1 MRLVKLSDLSE
12 EERRKALEEQ
22 QKRLE
27 INNQE
32 RQRMQENANNE
43 FNNIIAQN
51 STYNTRKADYGIGNI
66 DLNNRPVYHNE
77 DGSIS
82 TVRSMSFWDDN
93 EKKEI
98 LIPTISFDKNGKAM
112 SLTDDEA
119 INRYYETGEYLGKFD
134 DWKEADKYAEELH
147 KNQERLYNNTSK
159 DINQQTSDSLW
170 DKVINTSKIF
180 QNLGLGISNGLM
192 SFKQQIGRVTTNS
205 IADREDLFN
214 ETKKDMIEKQ
224 LNKNSKSIT
233 PNIVSQLVQKEN
245 KGDEIRRKAQET
257 NEEIQKKKDINTNII
272 NENIESMGNSVT
284 KKLAEVSPSIGQM
297 LPAFLPGGAVYM
309 AGSATGQYYDDAKQ
323 RGMNEEEANTYS
335 GIMGLMEGATEMIGI
350 GNIQKAGK
358 TLKTA
363 IKGTGKEA
371 LKSVTKGA
379 TKSGLKS
386 ALRSYGI
393 GIADNVIQE
402 ALIDPIQEFTAEVVA
417 GKDKAQ
423 WEDMGQRMLQDG
435 INGGL
440 VSAILGGANLGIQ
453 SCVGVVQ
460 KQHSNQKITEQEF
473 KTAVKDASKQLDTTQ
488 MITSGVEQQL
498 KKYTDY
504 YTGKTLDDDVQNT
517 FNRAQNIINNN
528 QNSQQKMAKNQFET
542 QEVIPNQNESALK
555 SNMIKNENLPKTAI
569 KDFNE
574 SAKKYNIDYNNE
586 DLKEINQMFNKREIT
601 AYFDENTF
609 KNNNEAFSVWKPTY
623 DEQGN
628 VSGREVVFNPKA
640 QDTNTRV
647 QELAIHELGH
657 DLDLNEIQSMIL
669 KDASKKENWES
680 ARKSLENTYRQ
691 AYENDGVQISD
702 ENFSQIVDEEATM
715 NILQRE
721 LGSQEYVNRLV
732 NQNQSIAKKIYN
744 WVIDKLNKF
753 TGGKNEKIFWA
764 DIKNKFET
772 AYNQEFNKNKN
783 NLKYSVIYNK
793 DGSFNRVKI
802 DDNIFENNK
811 GKSINNT
818 IKEYLEKNINEY
830 ANIIESGQKVYLGKD
845 LPGEYTYSKSA
856 QNLSL
861 PQKMAKGR
869 AATELK
875 EIISNVT
882 NREYSNYKK
891 EKHVKDAKYGFY
903 KYDTKFSFEQ
913 NSKEQVY
920 TGTVLIRNDANGKKY
935 LYDILNIKKVGSNLP
950 PVASNS
956 QKSSAKIGGSKNI
969 PTNSLPST
977 QQNVNSKIQ
986 KYSMQE
992 SEKNTQNTIKI
1003 NNDGEAKYID
1013 NKNTEQPIYFRFD
1026 LEGQF
1031 KEKEHKSGV
1040 SMWEDRVDDMISDNY
1055 DFYYDE
1061 NDNDIEKNKLLEKY
1075 GVTQQQYDDMSYE
1088 EQFKIKQEIA
1098 LDEGY
1103 VTNGASVFDLSD
1115 YGADFFFNYEENHHY
1130 LETQE
1135 VHFFTGEVTGEGAD
1149 GENVVIPEKVL
1160 FKGDSKDIKK
1170 IYDELYYKY
1179 DLQDSTERDMANK
1192 EFTQKVV
1199 DLINKKNKES
1209 ENNSGS
1215 FNLQEN
1221 KQKQLD
1227 IINKN
1232 NKMQDDYHTE
1242 IRKVEDIKTLAETLQ
1257 DSDWIDYDEFE
1268 PDYTR
1273 NMANEALKTG
1283 KITVYSSYPI
1293 KQGTFVSPSRMEAE
1307 SYSGNGKIFSK
1318 EINIEDVAWIDPT
1331 QGQYANI
1338 NQKYALPTKD
1348 WQQFVEENYQKQ
1360 GTGKSLKEYNL
1371 PIKENVKQSEN
1382 NKINPFR
1389 TSKEIANDKNISDLE
1404 ALKEESQKINT
1415 LSLEDAKKLENELNK
1430 KNIEKSPTIDYIKEK
1445 RSRERVSIKEIKDTL
1460 AQKFVN
1466 KGHYI
1471 DKLANKTGN
1480 KNLTYL
1486 YDRTMNTFNEAQ
1498 ISIGDYQ
1505 INSKG
1510 NVVGKSIIDIFKNS
1524 DDMNLSK
1531 EFDDYLLNK
1540 HNISRYAH
1548 EKGIFGKEISTI
1560 DSQGIINNYDKKYPQ
1575 FKKWAKEVSKYN
1587 DNNLKD
1593 LVDNGL
1599 VSKETYK
1606 KLKEMYKDYV
1616 PTFRDISDNIS
1627 QYVDDRVG
1635 GNTLKR
1641 ATESNLN
1648 LLSVRESMAEQTL
1661 AIKKAIRINNLGIE
1675 LYNVLGNKSTI
1686 TTGIDFDV
1694 VALQTLA
1701 GNVIDSEGKGKNTF
1715 TIFQDGEMTQ
1725 FKISDELYSAFSK
1738 DTLQNKINN
1747 NKVAK
1752 ALLTPIEKMS
1762 KAQRE
1767 LLTTYSIGFA
1777 INNPIKDFQDALF
1790 NSKYNGATFMKNW
1803 TKALYNIATNGS
1815 WYKSYKNNGGTA
1827 NTYFDYSK
1835 GILPTKTNNPIKK
1848 FGDKIKYLNEVLEQ
1862 APRLAEYI
1870 STIEHKGTIDE
1881 ALYNAAD
1888 ITTNFKRG
1896 GDITKAINK
1905 YGANFLNA
1913 SVQGLDKIWR
1923 NISGKNGWKGYANLA
1938 VKATAFQIA
1947 PAIINGILLGNDDDY
1962 DKLPDYTKD
1971 NYFLFKMEDG
1981 KFFRIPKGRLSSVIG
1996 GIARR
2001 SLEAGQSKDVKWNS
2015 LVETTI
2021 NQLAPNN
2028 PMTDN
2033 VFAPIIQAKN
2043 NKTWFGGDIVNT
2055 RLKKLPTAE
2064 QYDESTDNLSKFL
2077 GKNLNISPKKI
2088 NYVLDQY
2095 SGGVGDVVLPMMT
2108 PQAENNILEDKFT
2121 TDSVIKNKNVS
2132 QYYSEMEKLEK
2143 TKNST
2148 KATDEDKIKYKYFT
2162 DSSSDISDLYGKKR
2176 DIQNSDISDKDKKEQ
2191 VRNIQKQI
2199 NDIVE
2204 NKLSNVNK
2212 LIKKDKYAQI
2222 DNCQYYK
2229 DIKGDWNQLSD
2240 EEKEK
2245 NKSSNISLKTYSDYK
2260 YQISKLKQEKVNKK
2274 ELEKS
2279 EQLKDKDK
2287 IQVLINSNYSEVEKT
2302 NIYKNY
2308 IGNKDKKEIVVEKLG
2323 LPINEYLKYKSQ
2335 TFVSDK
2341 DENGETIKGS
2351 KNEKIY
2357 NYLNNIKDKDLSQ
2370 DYKKVI
2376 CKMSGINT
2384 YDKDIVDNINN
2395 NKSLTT
2401 DERKEILTNI
2411 GFKIDKNNKIKI
2423 NSKLPIIRYIK

>member
-147 KNQERLYNNTSK
+147 KNQEKLYNNTSK
-159 DINQQTSDSLW
+159 DINQQTSGSLW

-224 LNKNSKSIT
+224 LNKNSKSTT

-257 NEEIQKKKDINTNII
+257 NEEIQKKKDINTNRI

-363 IKGTGKEA
+363 IKGMGKEA
-371 LKSVTKGA
+371 LKSATKGA
-379 TKSGLKS
+379 TKRGLKS

-504 YTGKTLDDDVQNT
+504 YTGKTLDDDIQNT

-528 QNSQQKMAKNQFET
+528 QNSQQNMAKNQFET

-586 DLKEINQMFNKREIT
+586 DLKEINQMFNKRKIT

-992 SEKNTQNTIKI
+992 SE
-1003 NNDGEAKYID
+1003 
-1013 NKNTEQPIYFRFD
+1013 
-1026 LEGQF
+1026 
-1031 KEKEHKSGV
+1031 
-1040 SMWEDRVDDMISDNY
+1040 
-1055 DFYYDE
+1055 
-1061 NDNDIEKNKLLEKY
+1061 
-1075 GVTQQQYDDMSYE
+1075 
-1088 EQFKIKQEIA
+1088 
-1098 LDEGY
+1098 
-1103 VTNGASVFDLSD
+1103 
-1115 YGADFFFNYEENHHY
+1115 
-1130 LETQE
+1130 
-1135 VHFFTGEVTGEGAD
+1135 
-1149 GENVVIPEKVL
+1149 
-1160 FKGDSKDIKK
+1160 
-1170 IYDELYYKY
+1170 
-1179 DLQDSTERDMANK
+1179 
-1192 EFTQKVV
+1192 
-1199 DLINKKNKES
+1199 
-1209 ENNSGS
+1209 NNSGS

-1232 NKMQDDYHTE
+1232 NKMQDDYHTG

-1257 DSDWIDYDEFE
+1257 DSDWIDYDEFN

-1293 KQGTFVSPSRMEAE
+1293 KQGTFVSPFRMEAE
-1307 SYSGNGKIFSK
+1307 GYSGNGKIFSK

-1524 DDMNLSK
+1524 DDMNVSK

-2033 VFAPIIQAKN
+2033 VFAPIIQAKK

-2176 DIQNSDISDKDKKEQ
+2176 DIQNSDMSDKDKKEQ

-2212 LIKKDKYAQI
+2212 LTKKDKYAQI

-2279 EQLKDKDK
+2279 EQLKDKYK

>member
-147 KNQERLYNNTSK
+147 KNQEKLYNNTSK
-159 DINQQTSDSLW
+159 DINQQTSGSLW

-224 LNKNSKSIT
+224 LNKNSKSTT

-257 NEEIQKKKDINTNII
+257 NEEIQKKKDINTNRI

-363 IKGTGKEA
+363 IKGMGKEA
-371 LKSVTKGA
+371 LKSATKGA
-379 TKSGLKS
+379 TKRGLKS

-504 YTGKTLDDDVQNT
+504 YTGKTLDDDIQNT

-528 QNSQQKMAKNQFET
+528 QNSQQNMAKNQFET

-586 DLKEINQMFNKREIT
+586 DLKEINQMFNKRKIT

-992 SEKNTQNTIKI
+992 SE
-1003 NNDGEAKYID
+1003 
-1013 NKNTEQPIYFRFD
+1013 
-1026 LEGQF
+1026 
-1031 KEKEHKSGV
+1031 
-1040 SMWEDRVDDMISDNY
+1040 
-1055 DFYYDE
+1055 
-1061 NDNDIEKNKLLEKY
+1061 
-1075 GVTQQQYDDMSYE
+1075 
-1088 EQFKIKQEIA
+1088 
-1098 LDEGY
+1098 
-1103 VTNGASVFDLSD
+1103 
-1115 YGADFFFNYEENHHY
+1115 
-1130 LETQE
+1130 
-1135 VHFFTGEVTGEGAD
+1135 
-1149 GENVVIPEKVL
+1149 
-1160 FKGDSKDIKK
+1160 
-1170 IYDELYYKY
+1170 
-1179 DLQDSTERDMANK
+1179 
-1192 EFTQKVV
+1192 
-1199 DLINKKNKES
+1199 
-1209 ENNSGS
+1209 NNSGS

-1232 NKMQDDYHTE
+1232 NKMQDDYHTG

-1257 DSDWIDYDEFE
+1257 DSDWIDYDEFN

-1307 SYSGNGKIFSK
+1307 GYSGNGKIFSK

-1524 DDMNLSK
+1524 DDMNVSK

-2176 DIQNSDISDKDKKEQ
+2176 DIQNSDMSDKDKKEQ

-2212 LIKKDKYAQI
+2212 LTKKDKYAQI

>member
-147 KNQERLYNNTSK
+147 KNQEKLYNNTSK
-159 DINQQTSDSLW
+159 DINQQTSGSLW

-224 LNKNSKSIT
+224 LNKNSKSTT

-257 NEEIQKKKDINTNII
+257 NEEIQKKKDINTNRI

-363 IKGTGKEA
+363 IKGMGKEA
-371 LKSVTKGA
+371 LKSATKGA
-379 TKSGLKS
+379 TKRGLKS

-504 YTGKTLDDDVQNT
+504 YTGKTLDDDIQNT

-528 QNSQQKMAKNQFET
+528 QNSQQNMAKNQFET

-586 DLKEINQMFNKREIT
+586 DLKEINQMFNKRKIT

-992 SEKNTQNTIKI
+992 SE
-1003 NNDGEAKYID
+1003 
-1013 NKNTEQPIYFRFD
+1013 
-1026 LEGQF
+1026 
-1031 KEKEHKSGV
+1031 
-1040 SMWEDRVDDMISDNY
+1040 
-1055 DFYYDE
+1055 
-1061 NDNDIEKNKLLEKY
+1061 
-1075 GVTQQQYDDMSYE
+1075 
-1088 EQFKIKQEIA
+1088 
-1098 LDEGY
+1098 
-1103 VTNGASVFDLSD
+1103 
-1115 YGADFFFNYEENHHY
+1115 
-1130 LETQE
+1130 
-1135 VHFFTGEVTGEGAD
+1135 
-1149 GENVVIPEKVL
+1149 
-1160 FKGDSKDIKK
+1160 
-1170 IYDELYYKY
+1170 
-1179 DLQDSTERDMANK
+1179 
-1192 EFTQKVV
+1192 
-1199 DLINKKNKES
+1199 
-1209 ENNSGS
+1209 NNSGS

-1232 NKMQDDYHTE
+1232 NKMQDDYHTG

-1257 DSDWIDYDEFE
+1257 DSDWIDYDEFN

-1307 SYSGNGKIFSK
+1307 GYSGNGKIFSK

-1524 DDMNLSK
+1524 DDMNVSK

-2162 DSSSDISDLYGKKR
+2162 YSSSDISDLYGKKR
-2176 DIQNSDISDKDKKEQ
+2176 DIQNSDMSDKDKKEQ

-2212 LIKKDKYAQI
+2212 LTKKDKYAQI

>member
-43 FNNIIAQN
+43 FNNIVAQN

-159 DINQQTSDSLW
+159 DINQQTSGSLW

-257 NEEIQKKKDINTNII
+257 NEEIQKKKDINTNRI

-371 LKSVTKGA
+371 LKSATKGA
-379 TKSGLKS
+379 TKRGLKS

-504 YTGKTLDDDVQNT
+504 YTGKTLDDDIQNT

-528 QNSQQKMAKNQFET
+528 QNSQQNMAKNQFET

-586 DLKEINQMFNKREIT
+586 DLKEINQMFNKRKIT

-992 SEKNTQNTIKI
+992 SE
-1003 NNDGEAKYID
+1003 
-1013 NKNTEQPIYFRFD
+1013 
-1026 LEGQF
+1026 
-1031 KEKEHKSGV
+1031 
-1040 SMWEDRVDDMISDNY
+1040 
-1055 DFYYDE
+1055 
-1061 NDNDIEKNKLLEKY
+1061 
-1075 GVTQQQYDDMSYE
+1075 
-1088 EQFKIKQEIA
+1088 
-1098 LDEGY
+1098 
-1103 VTNGASVFDLSD
+1103 
-1115 YGADFFFNYEENHHY
+1115 
-1130 LETQE
+1130 
-1135 VHFFTGEVTGEGAD
+1135 
-1149 GENVVIPEKVL
+1149 
-1160 FKGDSKDIKK
+1160 
-1170 IYDELYYKY
+1170 
-1179 DLQDSTERDMANK
+1179 
-1192 EFTQKVV
+1192 
-1199 DLINKKNKES
+1199 
-1209 ENNSGS
+1209 NNSGS

-1232 NKMQDDYHTE
+1232 NKMQDDYHTG

-1257 DSDWIDYDEFE
+1257 DSDWIDYDEFN

-1307 SYSGNGKIFSK
+1307 GYSGNGKIFSK

-1524 DDMNLSK
+1524 DDMNVSK

-2176 DIQNSDISDKDKKEQ
+2176 DIQNSDMSDKDKKEQ

-2212 LIKKDKYAQI
+2212 LTKKDKYAQI

>member
-147 KNQERLYNNTSK
+147 KNQEKLYNNTSK
-159 DINQQTSDSLW
+159 DINQQTSGSLW

-224 LNKNSKSIT
+224 LNKNSKSTT

-257 NEEIQKKKDINTNII
+257 NEEIQKKKDINTNRI

-323 RGMNEEEANTYS
+323 IGMNEEEANTYS

-363 IKGTGKEA
+363 IKGMGKEA
-371 LKSVTKGA
+371 LKSATKGA
-379 TKSGLKS
+379 TKRGLKS

-504 YTGKTLDDDVQNT
+504 YTGKTLDDDIQNT

-528 QNSQQKMAKNQFET
+528 QNSQQNMAKNQFET

-586 DLKEINQMFNKREIT
+586 DLKEINQMFNKRKIT

-992 SEKNTQNTIKI
+992 SE
-1003 NNDGEAKYID
+1003 
-1013 NKNTEQPIYFRFD
+1013 
-1026 LEGQF
+1026 
-1031 KEKEHKSGV
+1031 
-1040 SMWEDRVDDMISDNY
+1040 
-1055 DFYYDE
+1055 
-1061 NDNDIEKNKLLEKY
+1061 
-1075 GVTQQQYDDMSYE
+1075 
-1088 EQFKIKQEIA
+1088 
-1098 LDEGY
+1098 
-1103 VTNGASVFDLSD
+1103 
-1115 YGADFFFNYEENHHY
+1115 
-1130 LETQE
+1130 
-1135 VHFFTGEVTGEGAD
+1135 
-1149 GENVVIPEKVL
+1149 
-1160 FKGDSKDIKK
+1160 
-1170 IYDELYYKY
+1170 
-1179 DLQDSTERDMANK
+1179 
-1192 EFTQKVV
+1192 
-1199 DLINKKNKES
+1199 
-1209 ENNSGS
+1209 NNSGS

-1232 NKMQDDYHTE
+1232 NKMQDDYHTG

-1257 DSDWIDYDEFE
+1257 DSDWIDYDEFN

-1307 SYSGNGKIFSK
+1307 GYSGNGKIFSK

-1524 DDMNLSK
+1524 DDMNVSK

-2176 DIQNSDISDKDKKEQ
+2176 DIQNSDMSDKDKKEQ

-2212 LIKKDKYAQI
+2212 LTKKDKYAQI

>member
-147 KNQERLYNNTSK
+147 KNQERLYNNASK
-159 DINQQTSDSLW
+159 DINQQTSGSLW

-224 LNKNSKSIT
+224 LNKNSKSTT

-257 NEEIQKKKDINTNII
+257 NEEIQKKKDINTNRI

-335 GIMGLMEGATEMIGI
+335 GIMGLMEGTTEMIGI

-363 IKGTGKEA
+363 IKGMGKEA
-371 LKSVTKGA
+371 LKSATKGA
-379 TKSGLKS
+379 TKRGLKS

-504 YTGKTLDDDVQNT
+504 YTGKNLDDDIQNT

-528 QNSQQKMAKNQFET
+528 QNSQQNMAKNQFET

-586 DLKEINQMFNKREIT
+586 DLKEINQMFNKRKIT

-986 KYSMQE
+986 KYSMQ
-992 SEKNTQNTIKI
+992 
-1003 NNDGEAKYID
+1003 
-1013 NKNTEQPIYFRFD
+1013 
-1026 LEGQF
+1026 
-1031 KEKEHKSGV
+1031 
-1040 SMWEDRVDDMISDNY
+1040 
-1055 DFYYDE
+1055 
-1061 NDNDIEKNKLLEKY
+1061 
-1075 GVTQQQYDDMSYE
+1075 
-1088 EQFKIKQEIA
+1088 
-1098 LDEGY
+1098 
-1103 VTNGASVFDLSD
+1103 
-1115 YGADFFFNYEENHHY
+1115 
-1130 LETQE
+1130 
-1135 VHFFTGEVTGEGAD
+1135 
-1149 GENVVIPEKVL
+1149 
-1160 FKGDSKDIKK
+1160 
-1170 IYDELYYKY
+1170 
-1179 DLQDSTERDMANK
+1179 
-1192 EFTQKVV
+1192 
-1199 DLINKKNKES
+1199 
-1209 ENNSGS
+1209 
-1215 FNLQEN
+1215 
-1221 KQKQLD
+1221 
-1227 IINKN
+1227 
-1232 NKMQDDYHTE
+1232 
-1242 IRKVEDIKTLAETLQ
+1242 
-1257 DSDWIDYDEFE
+1257 
-1268 PDYTR
+1268 
-1273 NMANEALKTG
+1273 
-1283 KITVYSSYPI
+1283 VY
-1293 KQGTFVSPSRMEAE
+1293 M
-1307 SYSGNGKIFSK
+1307 
-1318 EINIEDVAWIDPT
+1318 
-1331 QGQYANI
+1331 
-1338 NQKYALPTKD
+1338 
-1348 WQQFVEENYQKQ
+1348 
-1360 GTGKSLKEYNL
+1360 
-1371 PIKENVKQSEN
+1371 
-1382 NKINPFR
+1382 
-1389 TSKEIANDKNISDLE
+1389 
-1404 ALKEESQKINT
+1404 
-1415 LSLEDAKKLENELNK
+1415 
-1430 KNIEKSPTIDYIKEK
+1430 
-1445 RSRERVSIKEIKDTL
+1445 
-1460 AQKFVN
+1460 
-1466 KGHYI
+1466 
-1471 DKLANKTGN
+1471 
-1480 KNLTYL
+1480 
-1486 YDRTMNTFNEAQ
+1486 
-1498 ISIGDYQ
+1498 
-1505 INSKG
+1505 
-1510 NVVGKSIIDIFKNS
+1510 
-1524 DDMNLSK
+1524 
-1531 EFDDYLLNK
+1531 
-1540 HNISRYAH
+1540 
-1548 EKGIFGKEISTI
+1548 
-1560 DSQGIINNYDKKYPQ
+1560 
-1575 FKKWAKEVSKYN
+1575 
-1587 DNNLKD
+1587 
-1593 LVDNGL
+1593 
-1599 VSKETYK
+1599 
-1606 KLKEMYKDYV
+1606 
-1616 PTFRDISDNIS
+1616 
-1627 QYVDDRVG
+1627 
-1635 GNTLKR
+1635 
-1641 ATESNLN
+1641 
-1648 LLSVRESMAEQTL
+1648 
-1661 AIKKAIRINNLGIE
+1661 
-1675 LYNVLGNKSTI
+1675 
-1686 TTGIDFDV
+1686 
-1694 VALQTLA
+1694 
-1701 GNVIDSEGKGKNTF
+1701 
-1715 TIFQDGEMTQ
+1715 
-1725 FKISDELYSAFSK
+1725 
-1738 DTLQNKINN
+1738 
-1747 NKVAK
+1747 
-1752 ALLTPIEKMS
+1752 
-1762 KAQRE
+1762 
-1767 LLTTYSIGFA
+1767 
-1777 INNPIKDFQDALF
+1777 
-1790 NSKYNGATFMKNW
+1790 
-1803 TKALYNIATNGS
+1803 
-1815 WYKSYKNNGGTA
+1815 
-1827 NTYFDYSK
+1827 
-1835 GILPTKTNNPIKK
+1835 
-1848 FGDKIKYLNEVLEQ
+1848 
-1862 APRLAEYI
+1862 
-1870 STIEHKGTIDE
+1870 
-1881 ALYNAAD
+1881 
-1888 ITTNFKRG
+1888 
-1896 GDITKAINK
+1896 
-1905 YGANFLNA
+1905 
-1913 SVQGLDKIWR
+1913 
-1923 NISGKNGWKGYANLA
+1923 
-1938 VKATAFQIA
+1938 
-1947 PAIINGILLGNDDDY
+1947 
-1962 DKLPDYTKD
+1962 
-1971 NYFLFKMEDG
+1971 
-1981 KFFRIPKGRLSSVIG
+1981 
-1996 GIARR
+1996 
-2001 SLEAGQSKDVKWNS
+2001 
-2015 LVETTI
+2015 
-2021 NQLAPNN
+2021 
-2028 PMTDN
+2028 
-2033 VFAPIIQAKN
+2033 
-2043 NKTWFGGDIVNT
+2043 
-2055 RLKKLPTAE
+2055 
-2064 QYDESTDNLSKFL
+2064 
-2077 GKNLNISPKKI
+2077 
-2088 NYVLDQY
+2088 
-2095 SGGVGDVVLPMMT
+2095 
-2108 PQAENNILEDKFT
+2108 
-2121 TDSVIKNKNVS
+2121 
-2132 QYYSEMEKLEK
+2132 
-2143 TKNST
+2143 
-2148 KATDEDKIKYKYFT
+2148 
-2162 DSSSDISDLYGKKR
+2162 
-2176 DIQNSDISDKDKKEQ
+2176 
-2191 VRNIQKQI
+2191 
-2199 NDIVE
+2199 
-2204 NKLSNVNK
+2204 
-2212 LIKKDKYAQI
+2212 
-2222 DNCQYYK
+2222 CQ
-2229 DIKGDWNQLSD
+2229 
-2240 EEKEK
+2240 
-2245 NKSSNISLKTYSDYK
+2245 
-2260 YQISKLKQEKVNKK
+2260 
-2274 ELEKS
+2274 
-2279 EQLKDKDK
+2279 
-2287 IQVLINSNYSEVEKT
+2287 
-2302 NIYKNY
+2302 
-2308 IGNKDKKEIVVEKLG
+2308 
-2323 LPINEYLKYKSQ
+2323 
-2335 TFVSDK
+2335 
-2341 DENGETIKGS
+2341 
-2351 KNEKIY
+2351 
-2357 NYLNNIKDKDLSQ
+2357 
-2370 DYKKVI
+2370 
-2376 CKMSGINT
+2376 
-2384 YDKDIVDNINN
+2384 
-2395 NKSLTT
+2395 
-2401 DERKEILTNI
+2401 
-2411 GFKIDKNNKIKI
+2411 
-2423 NSKLPIIRYIK
+2423 

>member
-51 STYNTRKADYGIGNI
+51 STYNTRKADYAIGNI

-147 KNQERLYNNTSK
+147 KNQEKLYNNTSK
-159 DINQQTSDSLW
+159 DINQQTSGSLW

-224 LNKNSKSIT
+224 LNKNSKSTT

-257 NEEIQKKKDINTNII
+257 NEEIQKKKDINTNRI

-363 IKGTGKEA
+363 IKGMGKEA
-371 LKSVTKGA
+371 LKSATKGA
-379 TKSGLKS
+379 TKRGLKS

-504 YTGKTLDDDVQNT
+504 YTGKTLDDDIQDT

-528 QNSQQKMAKNQFET
+528 QNSQQNMAKNQFET

-845 LPGEYTYSKSA
+845 LPGEYTYSKST

-992 SEKNTQNTIKI
+992 SE
-1003 NNDGEAKYID
+1003 
-1013 NKNTEQPIYFRFD
+1013 
-1026 LEGQF
+1026 
-1031 KEKEHKSGV
+1031 
-1040 SMWEDRVDDMISDNY
+1040 
-1055 DFYYDE
+1055 
-1061 NDNDIEKNKLLEKY
+1061 
-1075 GVTQQQYDDMSYE
+1075 
-1088 EQFKIKQEIA
+1088 
-1098 LDEGY
+1098 
-1103 VTNGASVFDLSD
+1103 
-1115 YGADFFFNYEENHHY
+1115 
-1130 LETQE
+1130 
-1135 VHFFTGEVTGEGAD
+1135 
-1149 GENVVIPEKVL
+1149 
-1160 FKGDSKDIKK
+1160 
-1170 IYDELYYKY
+1170 
-1179 DLQDSTERDMANK
+1179 
-1192 EFTQKVV
+1192 
-1199 DLINKKNKES
+1199 
-1209 ENNSGS
+1209 NNSGS

-1232 NKMQDDYHTE
+1232 NKMQDDYHTG

-1257 DSDWIDYDEFE
+1257 DSDWIDYDEFN

-1307 SYSGNGKIFSK
+1307 GYSGNGKIFSK

-1524 DDMNLSK
+1524 DDMNVSK

-1752 ALLTPIEKMS
+1752 AWLTPIEKMS

-2176 DIQNSDISDKDKKEQ
+2176 DIQNSDMSDKDKKEQ

-2212 LIKKDKYAQI
+2212 LTKKDKYAQI

-2341 DENGETIKGS
+2341 DENGETIEGS

>member
-159 DINQQTSDSLW
+159 DINQQTSGSLW

-257 NEEIQKKKDINTNII
+257 NEEIQKKKDINTNRI

-371 LKSVTKGA
+371 LKSATKGA
-379 TKSGLKS
+379 TKRGLKS

-504 YTGKTLDDDVQNT
+504 YTGKTLDDDIQDT

-528 QNSQQKMAKNQFET
+528 QNSQQNIAKNQFEA
-542 QEVIPNQNESALK
+542 QEVIPNQNENALK

-586 DLKEINQMFNKREIT
+586 DLKEINQMFNKRGIT

-702 ENFSQIVDEEATM
+702 ENFSKIVDEEATM

-783 NLKYSVIYNK
+783 NLKYSVIYNE

-811 GKSINNT
+811 GKSVNNT

-869 AATELK
+869 AATGLK

-992 SEKNTQNTIKI
+992 SE
-1003 NNDGEAKYID
+1003 
-1013 NKNTEQPIYFRFD
+1013 
-1026 LEGQF
+1026 
-1031 KEKEHKSGV
+1031 
-1040 SMWEDRVDDMISDNY
+1040 
-1055 DFYYDE
+1055 
-1061 NDNDIEKNKLLEKY
+1061 
-1075 GVTQQQYDDMSYE
+1075 
-1088 EQFKIKQEIA
+1088 
-1098 LDEGY
+1098 
-1103 VTNGASVFDLSD
+1103 
-1115 YGADFFFNYEENHHY
+1115 
-1130 LETQE
+1130 
-1135 VHFFTGEVTGEGAD
+1135 
-1149 GENVVIPEKVL
+1149 
-1160 FKGDSKDIKK
+1160 
-1170 IYDELYYKY
+1170 
-1179 DLQDSTERDMANK
+1179 
-1192 EFTQKVV
+1192 
-1199 DLINKKNKES
+1199 
-1209 ENNSGS
+1209 NNSGS

-1232 NKMQDDYHTE
+1232 NKMQDDYHTG

-1257 DSDWIDYDEFE
+1257 DSDWIDYDEFN

-1641 ATESNLN
+1641 ATEGNLN

-1747 NKVAK
+1747 SKVAK

-2108 PQAENNILEDKFT
+2108 PQAENDILEDKFT

-2162 DSSSDISDLYGKKR
+2162 DSSSNISDLYGKKR
-2176 DIQNSDISDKDKKEQ
+2176 DIQNSDMSDKDKKEQ

>member
-12 EERRKALEEQ
+12 EEKRKALEEQ

-147 KNQERLYNNTSK
+147 KNQEKLYNNTSK
-159 DINQQTSDSLW
+159 DINQQTSGSLW

-224 LNKNSKSIT
+224 LNKNSKSTT

-257 NEEIQKKKDINTNII
+257 NEEIQKKKDINTNRI

-363 IKGTGKEA
+363 IKGMGKEA
-371 LKSVTKGA
+371 LKSATKGA
-379 TKSGLKS
+379 TKRGLKS

-504 YTGKTLDDDVQNT
+504 YTGKTLDDDIQNT

-528 QNSQQKMAKNQFET
+528 QNSQQNMAKNQFET

-586 DLKEINQMFNKREIT
+586 DLKEINQMFNKRKIT

-992 SEKNTQNTIKI
+992 SE
-1003 NNDGEAKYID
+1003 
-1013 NKNTEQPIYFRFD
+1013 
-1026 LEGQF
+1026 
-1031 KEKEHKSGV
+1031 
-1040 SMWEDRVDDMISDNY
+1040 
-1055 DFYYDE
+1055 
-1061 NDNDIEKNKLLEKY
+1061 
-1075 GVTQQQYDDMSYE
+1075 
-1088 EQFKIKQEIA
+1088 
-1098 LDEGY
+1098 
-1103 VTNGASVFDLSD
+1103 
-1115 YGADFFFNYEENHHY
+1115 
-1130 LETQE
+1130 
-1135 VHFFTGEVTGEGAD
+1135 
-1149 GENVVIPEKVL
+1149 
-1160 FKGDSKDIKK
+1160 
-1170 IYDELYYKY
+1170 
-1179 DLQDSTERDMANK
+1179 
-1192 EFTQKVV
+1192 
-1199 DLINKKNKES
+1199 
-1209 ENNSGS
+1209 NNSGS

-1232 NKMQDDYHTE
+1232 NKMQDDYHTG

-1257 DSDWIDYDEFE
+1257 DSDWIDYDEFN

-1307 SYSGNGKIFSK
+1307 GYSGNGKIFSK

-1524 DDMNLSK
+1524 DDMNVSK

-2176 DIQNSDISDKDKKEQ
+2176 DIQNSDMSDKDKKEQ

-2212 LIKKDKYAQI
+2212 LTKKDKYAQI

>member
-147 KNQERLYNNTSK
+147 KNQEKLYNNTSK
-159 DINQQTSDSLW
+159 DINQQTSGSLW

-257 NEEIQKKKDINTNII
+257 NEEIQKKKDINTNRI

-363 IKGTGKEA
+363 IKGMGKEA
-371 LKSVTKGA
+371 LKSATKGA
-379 TKSGLKS
+379 TKRGLKS

-504 YTGKTLDDDVQNT
+504 YTGKTLDDDIQNT

-528 QNSQQKMAKNQFET
+528 QNSQQNMAKNQFET

-586 DLKEINQMFNKREIT
+586 DLKEINQMFNKRKIT

-640 QDTNTRV
+640 QDANTRV

-992 SEKNTQNTIKI
+992 SE
-1003 NNDGEAKYID
+1003 
-1013 NKNTEQPIYFRFD
+1013 
-1026 LEGQF
+1026 
-1031 KEKEHKSGV
+1031 
-1040 SMWEDRVDDMISDNY
+1040 
-1055 DFYYDE
+1055 
-1061 NDNDIEKNKLLEKY
+1061 
-1075 GVTQQQYDDMSYE
+1075 
-1088 EQFKIKQEIA
+1088 
-1098 LDEGY
+1098 
-1103 VTNGASVFDLSD
+1103 
-1115 YGADFFFNYEENHHY
+1115 
-1130 LETQE
+1130 
-1135 VHFFTGEVTGEGAD
+1135 
-1149 GENVVIPEKVL
+1149 
-1160 FKGDSKDIKK
+1160 
-1170 IYDELYYKY
+1170 
-1179 DLQDSTERDMANK
+1179 
-1192 EFTQKVV
+1192 
-1199 DLINKKNKES
+1199 
-1209 ENNSGS
+1209 NNSGS

-1232 NKMQDDYHTE
+1232 NKMQDDYHTG

-1257 DSDWIDYDEFE
+1257 DSDWIDYDEFN

-1307 SYSGNGKIFSK
+1307 GYSGNGKIFSK

-2176 DIQNSDISDKDKKEQ
+2176 DIQNSDMSDKDKKEQ

-2212 LIKKDKYAQI
+2212 LTKKDKYAQI

-2341 DENGETIKGS
+2341 DENGETIEGS